1 MAIWPSMSMTPG
13 QAASVRAQTARPARR
28 VIAGTQS
35 SSRPAW
41 PSSRW
46 VIGEPARSCFPSLRM
61 RVRHPAGW
69 QGRNPSVAST
79 PSFEMAKGRSA
90 ASTPSFVAA
99 KPHFRMRV
107 RHPAGWQGRNPS
119 VASTSSFEMAGR
131 SAACTPSIV
140 AAKPHIT
147 DASTSSTL
155 TARPHRPLA
164 STSFARM
171 ARPHWGCLGKTA
183 LTTP

>member
-79 PSFEMAKGRSA
+79 PSFEMAKRPQRREYAVLRGGKA
-90 ASTPSFVAA
+90 AFS
-99 KPHFRMRV
+99 
-107 RHPAGWQGRNPS
+107 
-119 VASTSSFEMAGR
+119 
-131 SAACTPSIV
+131 
-140 AAKPHIT
+140 
-147 DASTSSTL
+147 DASTSSCG
-155 TARPHRPLA
+155 
-164 STSFARM
+164 M
-171 ARPHWGCLGKTA
+171 ARPQSQRCEYVILRDGRPQRRVYAVHRGGKAAHHRCEYVVHADGKAASSPLRVRRSRGWPGRTGDALGRP
-183 LTTP
+183 L